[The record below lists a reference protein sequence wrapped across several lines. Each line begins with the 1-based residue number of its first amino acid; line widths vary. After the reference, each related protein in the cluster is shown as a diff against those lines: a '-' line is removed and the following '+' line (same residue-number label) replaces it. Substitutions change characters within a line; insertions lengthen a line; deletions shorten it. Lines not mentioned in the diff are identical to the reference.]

1 MRDVTK
7 EVEALLGKSDRIDI
21 SLSDPKCAELIG
33 VIRKAEVRLE
43 LTRKNIVVDFPLGGK
58 VMTISRHWMAKPA
71 PATPAAAAI
80 SAAPEVP
87 KSKGKRSRHTYIAPA
102 IANDLIAVLADEA
115 SHVVWLTGPTQC
127 GKAQPYDAE
136 IQTPNGPTKMGDL
149 IVGSA
154 VLGGNGRPC
163 KVMGIFEQGIRPVY
177 RVEFEDGEVSTECDL
192 NHNWKYLRRGRM
204 NFNSSLKSGKSRSNS
219 NFEKWEV
226 LTLEEIIEAQGM
238 SNGSETATKRG
249 CVPICGPA
257 EFSGKVPRLVTPYV
271 LGVLLGDGSLS
282 VKSNI
287 LISSS
292 DREIIDRVSKELP
305 TGFEL
310 MHCSKYDYRIRSKTQ
325 LSGCGGNGMFGPF
338 KMEIKRLGLLGSN
351 CFTKFIPNE
360 YKFVDSRSRLDLL
373 RGLMDTDGTI
383 GKVSRM
389 EFCTTSGK
397 LALDVAWLVRS
408 LGGKCK
414 ITSRNTHYSYKGEK
428 RTGALSYRLAVK
440 MMENPF
446 FLSRKARKFY
456 PIHRRKDRILHRVVQ
471 AGEKQCRCIMVD
483 SPDQT
488 YLTDN
493 FIVTHNTTLVRYVA
507 GKMGRKL
514 YQINCRGDMGSEAF
528 FGEKTITVDSAT
540 KQNVISF
547 QVGTIEQAMKEGLD
561 AQGNEVGEPSIL
573 FIDEAATMPAHVAI
587 GVNRLLESDDPRRTL
602 VINEDGGRIVRS
614 HSKFRIVL
622 AANTVGRG
630 AVSSEAAAYT
640 AQMDALDISLLNR
653 VAVTFRMGYD
663 REIERRI
670 VLEKVANDKIASLII
685 KFRDAIRGHLKVG
698 KLTSP
703 FSTKR
708 LVDIAN
714 MYRVFGDLS
723 KAIYYTTFE
732 HLLPEERPIYNETAM
747 AITGNDLMASFV
759 AEGIDY

>member
-33 VIRKAEVRLE
+33 IIRKAEVRLE

-58 VMTISRHWMAKPA
+58 TMTISRHWMAKPA
-71 PATPAAAAI
+71 SATPAAAPTT
-80 SAAPEVP
+80 APEAP
-87 KSKGKRSRHTYIAPA
+87 KSKGKRSQHTYIAPA

-127 GKAQPYDAE
+127 GK
-136 IQTPNGPTKMGDL
+136 
-149 IVGSA
+149 
-154 VLGGNGRPC
+154 
-163 KVMGIFEQGIRPVY
+163 
-177 RVEFEDGEVSTECDL
+177 
-192 NHNWKYLRRGRM
+192 
-204 NFNSSLKSGKSRSNS
+204 
-219 NFEKWEV
+219 
-226 LTLEEIIEAQGM
+226 
-238 SNGSETATKRG
+238 
-249 CVPICGPA
+249 
-257 EFSGKVPRLVTPYV
+257 
-271 LGVLLGDGSLS
+271 
-282 VKSNI
+282 
-287 LISSS
+287 
-292 DREIIDRVSKELP
+292 
-305 TGFEL
+305 
-310 MHCSKYDYRIRSKTQ
+310 
-325 LSGCGGNGMFGPF
+325 
-338 KMEIKRLGLLGSN
+338 
-351 CFTKFIPNE
+351 
-360 YKFVDSRSRLDLL
+360 
-373 RGLMDTDGTI
+373 
-383 GKVSRM
+383 
-389 EFCTTSGK
+389 
-397 LALDVAWLVRS
+397 
-408 LGGKCK
+408 
-414 ITSRNTHYSYKGEK
+414 
-428 RTGALSYRLAVK
+428 
-440 MMENPF
+440 
-446 FLSRKARKFY
+446 
-456 PIHRRKDRILHRVVQ
+456 
-471 AGEKQCRCIMVD
+471 
-483 SPDQT
+483 
-488 YLTDN
+488 
-493 FIVTHNTTLVRYVA
+493 TTLVRYVA

-561 AQGNEVGEPSIL
+561 AQGNEVGEPGIL

-714 MYRVFGDLS
+714 MYRVFGDLG

-732 HLLPEERPIYNETAM
+732 HLLPEERPVYNETAM